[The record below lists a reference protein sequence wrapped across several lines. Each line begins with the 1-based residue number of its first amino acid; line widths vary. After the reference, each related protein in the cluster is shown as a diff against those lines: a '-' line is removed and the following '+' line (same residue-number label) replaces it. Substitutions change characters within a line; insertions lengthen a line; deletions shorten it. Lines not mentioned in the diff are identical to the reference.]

1 MGVILRTTLT
11 SNAASMAVTAVSALD
26 STAYSLCSGQLAVSA
41 VGAGE
46 AVVARTLLLCDCEEE
61 WGSREQQ
68 GVSLEMAEPSH
79 SAGPWGEPRTPVSHL

>member
-1 MGVILRTTLT
+1 MGVTLRTTST

-26 STAYSLCSGQLAVSA
+26 STAYSFCSGQLAVSA

-46 AVVARTLLLCDCEEE
+46 AVVARTLLMCDCEEE

-68 GVSLEMAEPSH
+68 GVSPEMAEPGL
-79 SAGPWGEPRTPVSHL
+79 SARPWGEPRSPVSHL